1 MRLIYSH
8 LDRTSLVNSG
18 FMIQQRDHRFIKNQ
32 HSFISKDWKGSP
44 LCLQQINLRES
55 FKFIIYVVLFF
66 LLSFAAFCD
75 LVAGIVQ
82 TLRNLFV
89 KVIFFLALNQNGK
102 FSADKMGPLRCAIRT
117 QNSPHIA
124 RWLCQRYNKLS
135 YTHPFHLCNLVVFSW
150 STKITKTN
158 TLLLNTY

>member
-66 LLSFAAFCD
+66 YCLLPLFA
-75 LVAGIVQ
+75 
-82 TLRNLFV
+82 TLSPVLSKHK
-89 KVIFFLALNQNGK
+89 KVVFLSNFFLALNQNGK
-102 FSADKMGPLRCAIRT
+102 FPADKMGPLRWAIRT

-124 RWLCQRYNKLS
+124 HGLCQRYNKLS
-135 YTHPFHLCNLVVFSW
+135 YTHPFHLCNLGRFQLVN
-150 STKITKTN
+150 KN
-158 TLLLNTY
+158 N

>member
-1 MRLIYSH
+1 MRLISSH

-18 FMIQQRDHRFIKNQ
+18 FMIQQKDHRFIKNQ
-32 HSFISKDWKGSP
+32 QSLISKDWKGSP

-55 FKFIIYVVLFF
+55 FK
-66 LLSFAAFCD
+66 LSFMLSCFFAVFCRFLRPCRRYCPNIKK
-75 LVAGIVQ
+75 LVCQ
-82 TLRNLFV
+82 SN
-89 KVIFFLALNQNGK
+89 FFLALNQNGK
-102 FSADKMGPLRCAIRT
+102 FSADKMGPLRCAFRT